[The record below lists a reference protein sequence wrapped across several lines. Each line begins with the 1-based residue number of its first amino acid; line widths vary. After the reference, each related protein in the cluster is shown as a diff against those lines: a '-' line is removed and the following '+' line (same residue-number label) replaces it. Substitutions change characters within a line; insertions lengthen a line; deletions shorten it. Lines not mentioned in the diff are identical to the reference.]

1 MLQAECSNPSAAV
14 SHVKVEH
21 CNLVTYGIRF
31 RTIKTLDRRNYER
44 VKFLLLLCRSGD
56 SVVEVILSFRNLRS
70 MVKYRRPTCSL
81 SQPCCRLLLL
91 LSNAVDPKF
100 Q

>member
-31 RTIKTLDRRNYER
+31 RTNKTLDRRNYER

-70 MVKYRRPTCSL
+70 MVKYRTCSL